1 MDSPQIN
8 KSWNKYET
16 VLLIDAYEKVA
27 SGTVRR
33 IDAVSQLSKR
43 LRDGMTAMGVS
54 ISDTFR
60 NENGIS
66 IQMTV
71 IKDLL
76 NEAES
81 SFGSPN
87 HTFVD
92 MCSLYLNDKI
102 AYERLL
108 GTAER
113 MFPLSYTVSIK
124 PSANWQEESENV
136 VSSPDFPVSLRKS
149 IMVEVFKKKFRN
161 GMRLSSAIDRRKF
174 RNTYQE
180 LSGVSLGNVSDEALI
195 SQIKNSAILFDNV
208 AYLPELMLADCLKR
222 KIVGYVQD
230 SFLSGEQCVFFEII
244 LNKFHHELLDSQIL
258 NVDMLRGYLEHIN
271 SFGWL
276 FYHDYIS
283 TQEQAK
289 PDIERVVL
297 EYIKEAGGIVTEE
310 EITDAFPQ
318 FPVDS
323 VLQAYRFNA
332 DTLINCGRGRGKI
345 HIDNFHITGEEI
357 ARISSILNKE
367 FAKNGY
373 MLWPELAQYIKD
385 IIPNVFDYNEQFS
398 DIGIRKALSVKLGDP
413 YYFNKSVISTYWS
426 SVDAKSVMANF
437 ARTHELYTIAN
448 VKQLGEYLNT
458 NINPYIGELL
468 EYSVRVDGKNFVS
481 KKSVKFN
488 VEETDRVIDGYCTG
502 NYLPIN
508 SISNYSL
515 FPSCG
520 HPWNEFLL
528 ESYVFDF
535 SKHFQLMHNN
545 FGMSNAIGAI
555 VRRNTTLTYD
565 DVMADALAKSGNLS
579 QQEAIEYLYD
589 EGYIGQRRLSN
600 VSELIKKARSIRRK
614 QRSN

>member
-43 LRDGMTAMGVS
+43 LRDGMFAMGVS

-71 IKDLL
+71 IKNLL
-76 NEAES
+76 NEADS

-87 HTFVD
+87 HTFID
-92 MCSLYLNDKI
+92 MCSLYLNDKV
-102 AYERLL
+102 AYEKLL

-113 MFPLSYTVSIK
+113 MFPLSYSVTIE
-124 PSANWQEESENV
+124 PSARQQEESEDLV
-136 VSSPDFPVSLRKS
+136 LSPDFYVSLRRS
-149 IMVEVFKKKFRN
+149 IIVEVFKKKFRN
-161 GMRLSSAIDRRKF
+161 GMRLGSAIDRRKF

-180 LSGVSLGNVSDEALI
+180 LSGISLDNVSDEALI
-195 SQIKNSAILFDNV
+195 SQIKKNAILYDNTS
-208 AYLPELMLADCLKR
+208 YLPELMLSDVLR
-222 KIVGYVQD
+222 REIVGYIQN
-230 SFLSGEQCVFFEII
+230 SFLRGEQCVFFEII
-244 LNKFHHELLDSQIL
+244 LNKFHQELLDSQVL
-258 NVDMLRGYLEHIN
+258 NVDMLRGYLKHIN
-271 SFGWL
+271 SFGW
-276 FYHDYIS
+276 FFHNDYIS

-289 PDIERVVL
+289 PDIERIVL
-297 EYIKEAGGIVTEE
+297 EYIKDSGGIVTEE

-345 HIDNFHITGEEI
+345 HIDNFHVTGEEV
-357 ARISSILNKE
+357 AKISTILNKE
-367 FAKNGY
+367 IAKNGY

-385 IIPNVFDYNEQFS
+385 ITPDVFDYNEQCNE
-398 DIGIRKALSVKLGDP
+398 IGIRNALSVKLGDS
-413 YYFNKSVISTYWS
+413 YYFNKSVISTHGN
-426 SVDAKSVMANF
+426 SVDAKSVLANF
-437 ARTHELYTIAN
+437 ASNHEQYTIAD
-448 VKQLGEYLNT
+448 VKQLGESLNT

-468 EYSVRVDGKNFVS
+468 RYSVRIDSKNFIT
-481 KKSVKFN
+481 KKNLKFN
-488 VEETDRVIDGYCTG
+488 VEETDRVINGYCTG
-502 NYLPIN
+502 DYLPIKA
-508 SISNYSL
+508 ISNYSL

-528 ESYVFDF
+528 ESYVFGF
-535 SKHFQLMHNN
+535 SKHFKLMHNN

-555 VRRNTTLTYD
+555 VRLNSTHAYD
-565 DVMADALAKSGNLS
+565 DVMADALAKNGNLS

-589 EGYIGQRRLSN
+589 EGFIGQRRLGN
-600 VSELIKKARSIRRK
+600 VSEIIKKARSIRRK